1 MYSSGWGTR
10 TDGGQASSGRII
22 VCLGVVSS
30 LGRPRRGILARRANA
45 AVYNGRMDDASP
57 GDWSPADHPYAIAVS
72 EAQWWLFAVR
82 LADARLRD
90 RDDPRAAP
98 VSSRQVDARNLV
110 LALTQLLV
118 AERLEQTALAELG
131 VDTRVAQRLA
141 EARSRFEA
149 ALPGLQSTRNA
160 LTHFDECARGS
171 GHGPQRS
178 DVSAGASRRQ
188 AARTYWG
195 FGYDPSTR
203 SVESSPTASE
213 SRQQSVPRTTLPTRS
228 TTPLTRS
235 IATARRRPVLRQ
247 QALRAPRR
255 RHPTLNS

>member
-1 MYSSGWGTR
+1 
-10 TDGGQASSGRII
+10 
-22 VCLGVVSS
+22 
-30 LGRPRRGILARRANA
+30 
-45 AVYNGRMDDASP
+45 MDDASP

-72 EAQWWLFAVR
+72 EAQWWLSAVR

-98 VSSRQVDARNLV
+98 VSSRQIDARNLV

-160 LTHFDECARGS
+160 LTHFDEWARGS

-203 SVESSPTASE
+203 SVGIEPYRFGVETAVRAAHDLAHAIYDAAHEVDRHGTAAAGVPAASPPTTTSSSDPE
-213 SRQQSVPRTTLPTRS
+213 Q
-228 TTPLTRS
+228 
-235 IATARRRPVLRQ
+235 
-247 QALRAPRR
+247 
-255 RHPTLNS
+255 